1 MIPALRGAWRT
12 FAATL
17 TWLNLWLGYL
27 AGVLVA
33 VSAVLLTAEVAA
45 RYIFNAPSDW
55 GLELCILMLI
65 AATFMAA
72 GHTLAAKAHVNID
85 IVDHLMS
92 GSLNRWRLLLA
103 DAGAAGLCGFVAV
116 NAWRLTGIAWSE
128 GWVSNSTWGPK
139 LWIPFSLIAL
149 GMSLLA
155 LQYLVQIIDER
166 LAPMLGGSR
175 HGRA

>member
-1 MIPALRGAWRT
+1 MTRRAWRVCADALT
-12 FAATL
+12 AT
-17 TWLNLWLGYL
+17 NLWLGYL
-27 AGVLVA
+27 AGLLVA
-33 VSAVLLTAEVAA
+33 VSAVLLTGEVLA

-55 GLELCILMLI
+55 SLELCILMLI

-92 GSLNRWRLLLA
+92 GALNHWRLLLA
-103 DAGAAGLCGFVAV
+103 DLGAAGLCGFVAV

-155 LQYLVQIIDER
+155 LQYLVQIVDGR
-166 LAPMLGGSR
+166 LAPMLAGRR

>member
-1 MIPALRGAWRT
+1 MTRSAWRVCADALT
-12 FAATL
+12 AA
-17 TWLNLWLGYL
+17 NLSLGYI

-33 VSAVLLTAEVAA
+33 VSAILLTGEVLA
-45 RYIFNAPSDW
+45 RYLFNAPSDW
-55 GLELCILMLI
+55 SLELCILMLI

-72 GHTLAAKAHVNID
+72 GHTLAARAHVNID

-103 DAGAAGLCGFVAV
+103 DVGAAGLCGFVAA
-116 NAWRLTGIAWSE
+116 NAWRLTGTAWSE

-155 LQYLVQIIDER
+155 LQYLVQIVDQR
-166 LAPMLGGSR
+166 LAPMLKGGR

>member
-1 MIPALRGAWRT
+1 MTRSAWRVCADALT
-12 FAATL
+12 AA
-17 TWLNLWLGYL
+17 NLSLGYI

-33 VSAVLLTAEVAA
+33 VSAILLTGEVLA
-45 RYIFNAPSDW
+45 RYLFNAPSDW
-55 GLELCILMLI
+55 SLELCILMLI

-72 GHTLAAKAHVNID
+72 GHTLAARAHVNID

-103 DAGAAGLCGFVAV
+103 DLGAASLCGFVAA
-116 NAWRLTGIAWSE
+116 NALRLTGIAWSE

-155 LQYLVQIIDER
+155 LQYLVHIVDQR
-166 LAPMLGGSR
+166 LAPMLKGGR

>member
-1 MIPALRGAWRT
+1 MTSALRDAWRG
-12 FAATL
+12 FATTL
-17 TWLNLWLGYL
+17 TGLNLWLGYL
-27 AGVLVA
+27 AGALVA
-33 VSAVLLTAEVAA
+33 VSAVLLTGEVLA

-92 GSLNRWRLLLA
+92 GSFNRWRLLLA

-155 LQYLVQIIDER
+155 LQYLVQIIDRR
-166 LAPMLGGSR
+166 LAPMLAGRR

>member
-1 MIPALRGAWRT
+1 MALRPAWRA

-17 TWLNLWLGYL
+17 TGLNLWLGYL

-33 VSAVLLTAEVAA
+33 VSAVLLTGEVMA
-45 RYIFNAPSDW
+45 RYIYNAPSDW
-55 GLELCILMLI
+55 SLELCILMLI

-72 GHTLAAKAHVNID
+72 GHTLAARAHVNID
-85 IVDHLMS
+85 IVDHLIS
-92 GSLNRWRLLLA
+92 GTLSLWRLLLA
-103 DAGAAGLCGFVAV
+103 ALGAAGLCGFVAV

-155 LQYLVQIIDER
+155 LQYLVQIVDQR
-166 LAPMLGGSR
+166 LAPMLAERR

>member
-1 MIPALRGAWRT
+1 VSALL
-12 FAATL
+12 L
-17 TWLNLWLGYL
+17 TWE
-27 AGVLVA
+27 VL
-33 VSAVLLTAEVAA
+33 A
-45 RYIFNAPSDW
+45 RYLFNAPSDW

-85 IVDHLMS
+85 IVDHWMS

-155 LQYLVQIIDER
+155 LQYLVQIIDGR
-166 LAPMLGGSR
+166 LAPILAERR

>member
-1 MIPALRGAWRT
+1 MALRPAWRA
-12 FAATL
+12 FASTL
-17 TWLNLWLGYL
+17 AWLNLWLGYL
-27 AGVLVA
+27 AGLLVA
-33 VSAVLLTAEVAA
+33 VSAVLLTGEVMA

-85 IVDHLMS
+85 IVDHWMS

-103 DAGAAGLCGFVAV
+103 DLGAAGLCGFVAV
-116 NAWRLTGIAWSE
+116 NAWRLTGVAWSE
-128 GWVSNSTWGPK
+128 GWVSNSTWSPK
-139 LWIPFSLIAL
+139 LWIPFSFIAL

-155 LQYLVQIIDER
+155 LQYLVQIIDGR
-166 LAPMLGGSR
+166 LAPMLAERR